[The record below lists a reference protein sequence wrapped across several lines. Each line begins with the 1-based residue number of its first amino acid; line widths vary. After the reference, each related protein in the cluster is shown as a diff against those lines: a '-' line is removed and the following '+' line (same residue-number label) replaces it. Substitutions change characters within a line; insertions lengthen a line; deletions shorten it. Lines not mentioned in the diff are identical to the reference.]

1 MEVNPDQGI
10 NVGKNPFYQPS
21 NSSYGTQWQAS
32 QGANPVKMG
41 DVPLY
46 SDVVS
51 NKFFIDQAG
60 LMGCDLL
67 SKH

>member
-1 MEVNPDQGI
+1 MEVNPNKGI

-21 NSSYGTQWQAS
+21 NSAYGTQWQAS
-32 QGANPVKMG
+32 EGANPVKMG

-51 NKFFIDQAG
+51 KLIPTARWPC
-60 LMGCDLL
+60 MGG
-67 SKH
+67 